1 MRCNFAKRANQLSR
15 VSSFL
20 HLFAAEKLDH
30 KVHGNWIWIKPKIQV
45 RFDTIIS
52 KNKEN
57 LVSNEVLKLKQELQ
71 VREQKYLE
79 VFSDREALKETVM
92 TLKDLAKDLE
102 QTMKGKVTT
111 VSIDSWTLLLAKDN
125 AFKDKCGVIEKLEQ
139 KIQEFESQIKDQ
151 LSEIERLEVLH
162 PKICSIL

>member
-1 MRCNFAKRANQLSR
+1 M
-15 VSSFL
+15 
-20 HLFAAEKLDH
+20 
-30 KVHGNWIWIKPKIQV
+30 
-45 RFDTIIS
+45 
-52 KNKEN
+52 
-57 LVSNEVLKLKQELQ
+57 LKLKQELQ

-139 KIQEFESQIKDQ
+139 KIQEFESQMKDQ